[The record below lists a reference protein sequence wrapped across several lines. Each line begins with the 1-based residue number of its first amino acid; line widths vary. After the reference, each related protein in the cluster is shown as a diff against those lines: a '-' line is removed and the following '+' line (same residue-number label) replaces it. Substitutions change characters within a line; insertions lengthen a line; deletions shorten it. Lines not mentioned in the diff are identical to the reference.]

1 MSLWTVQQHEW
12 LHALGHPVLLLA
24 GDPALT
30 AIPPGPTDAA
40 ASVAVAEAPP
50 SADSGHTK
58 NRDSRPP
65 VASHPSPAPD
75 RTRPATARRTPPANP
90 MATPAIHVP
99 DDTVSPPQAPAPRAD
114 AAAKKA
120 ALEAARGARRATRP
134 PPAPLPADDPLLQAI
149 ARASGLDTGAFE
161 TAAQTW
167 QIDLAQLRAEPSA
180 KRALW
185 QRMRGPRRNRDR

>member
-30 AIPPGPTDAA
+30 AIPSAPTDAA
-40 ASVAVAEAPP
+40 AAGSGRTADRDAPP
-50 SADSGHTK
+50 
-58 NRDSRPP
+58 
-65 VASHPSPAPD
+65 
-75 RTRPATARRTPPANP
+75 ARRTPPAHP
-90 MATPAIHVP
+90 MAAPEAHATGIAASLPA
-99 DDTVSPPQAPAPRAD
+99 TPAPRAD

-134 PPAPLPADDPLLQAI
+134 PPAPLSADDPLLQAI

-161 TAAQTW
+161 TAVQTW